1 MLLCTWQSTRAK
13 GLCGFS
19 IKPYKTAA
27 SSLKGAVMSVIT
39 RRLSAA
45 CRNIDHLTSQSSPCQ
60 IAFWHKRTI
69 YLIASDEGF
78 LQDIEKYTSDP
89 LEAVSFTNVGYA
101 CERLVSVQHLL
112 THKCWITEQQ
122 IPFPRPKPFS
132 LCNLNTLQTQPWT
145 THYSPPFRTFVA
157 LSTLHF

>member
-1 MLLCTWQSTRAK
+1 M
-13 GLCGFS
+13 
-19 IKPYKTAA
+19 
-27 SSLKGAVMSVIT
+27 
-39 RRLSAA
+39 
-45 CRNIDHLTSQSSPCQ
+45 
-60 IAFWHKRTI
+60 KRTI

-112 THKCWITEQQ
+112 THKCWVTTQQ

-132 LCNLNTLQTQPWT
+132 LCNLNTLQTQP
-145 THYSPPFRTFVA
+145 
-157 LSTLHF
+157 